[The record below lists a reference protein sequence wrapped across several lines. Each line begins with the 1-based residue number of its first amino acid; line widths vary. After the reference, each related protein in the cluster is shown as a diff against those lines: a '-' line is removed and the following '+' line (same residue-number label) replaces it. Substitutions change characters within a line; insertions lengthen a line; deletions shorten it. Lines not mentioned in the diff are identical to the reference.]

1 MDINKVKTDELVNAF
16 QRMGDSHRALKSFLK
31 ENKDHLSKPLVT
43 KLTTLSQTLVDQQ
56 QELIDFAFE
65 EIIRKKGKSKV

>member
-31 ENKDHLSKPLVT
+31 ENREHLPKQLVT

-65 EIIRKKGKSKV
+65 EIIRKKGKRKV